1 MDDRPFSWSG
11 KKGVPVEEREN
22 SRDIDRIAAQWVAR
36 MDRASLSASEAA
48 ELKLWLAGDARRRG
62 AFMRAK
68 AIWMRSE
75 SAQALGPQY
84 DPKDFR
90 SAVATLPRFHGYRQR
105 FMQWSSAVAASFVVV
120 VMLAAT
126 LQMPTAYATAKG
138 EMRTVPLGNG
148 ATVTLNTDTRIKVYD
163 DKGQRRIRVLRGE
176 VLIED
181 ADTVHPTL
189 VEIDGK
195 HLEASTATFVV
206 RKLEGQPTQV
216 LVQDGRVV
224 LADMRESRKKIPLTP
239 NTGLSLPEGN
249 KEAWNPTSLSSGQM
263 GRELAWR
270 EGKIALQ
277 GETLAEA
284 AAVYAR
290 YSDTPIVIAD
300 QDLAK
305 MQVTGL
311 FAANNPLGFSRA
323 VAEVFGAEVRQERGR
338 IIVAKRH

>member
-1 MDDRPFSWSG
+1 M
-11 KKGVPVEEREN
+11 EEREN
-22 SRDIDRIAAQWVAR
+22 SRDIDRTATQWVAR
-36 MDRASLSASEAA
+36 MDRAPLSASETA
-48 ELKLWLAGDARRRG
+48 ELKLWLAGDPRRRG

-84 DPKDFR
+84 DPNDFR
-90 SAVATLPRFHGYRQR
+90 SAIATLPRSQGYRRR
-105 FMQWSSAVAASFVVV
+105 FMQWSGAVAASFVVV

-181 ADTVHPTL
+181 ADTVQPTL
-189 VEIDGK
+189 VEVDGR

-206 RKLEGQPTQV
+206 RKLEGRPTQV
-216 LVQDGRVV
+216 LVQEGRVILV
-224 LADMRESRKKIPLTP
+224 DMTESRKKISLAS
-239 NTGLSLPEGN
+239 NTGVSLSGGN
-249 KEAWNPTSLSSGQM
+249 REAWNPTSLSSGQM

-290 YSDTPIVIAD
+290 YSDTPIIIAD

-323 VAEVFGAEVRQERGR
+323 IAEVFGAQVQQERGR
-338 IIVAKRH
+338 IVVAKRR